1 MRNLCGLICI
11 AVLFCAAS
19 SGAEPWQ
26 VTIDANIGLNEAGY
40 SDNWDGG
47 ESGSVN
53 WTFLSTTIAEKQINE
68 KVNTRNTLK
77 LSFGQT
83 HNQDRDTKDWTKPV
97 KSTDL
102 IDLESVF
109 RFSLGKAV
117 DPYAS
122 GRLES
127 QFYDARDPDKSRYLN
142 PITLT
147 ESAGVARMLIDEE
160 KRKLLTRFGGGL
172 REHISRDDLDP
183 VSGKRETNTTT
194 DGGLEFVSDLQT
206 PLWAERILL
215 TSKLTVFQALMYS
228 ESDDLKGLPEE
239 DYWKAPDVNWEMI
252 FSAGISEMVNVKLY
266 MQLLYD
272 KEIDRAGRFKETIA
286 LGFTYKLM

>member
-1 MRNLCGLICI
+1 MSYIVVRL
-11 AVLFCAAS
+11 
-19 SGAEPWQ
+19 
-26 VTIDANIGLNEAGY
+26 
-40 SDNWDGG
+40 
-47 ESGSVN
+47 
-53 WTFLSTTIAEKQINE
+53 TTIAEKQINE

-83 HNQDRDTKDWTKPV
+83 HNQDRDTKDWSKPV

-109 RFSLGKAV
+109 RFSLGKVV

-127 QFYDARDPDKSRYLN
+127 QFYDARDPDKSRFLN

-160 KRKLLTRFGGGL
+160 KRKLLTRFGAGL
-172 REHISRDDLDP
+172 REHISRDDLDLA
-183 VSGKRETNTTT
+183 SGKRETNTTT
-194 DGGLEFVSDLQT
+194 DGGLEFVNDLQT
-206 PLWAERILL
+206 QLWAERILL

-239 DYWKAPDVNWEMI
+239 NYWKAPDVNWEMI
-252 FSAGISEMVNVKLY
+252 FSAGLSEMVNVKLY

-272 KEIDRAGRFKETIA
+272 KEIDKVGRFKETIA
-286 LGFTYKLM
+286 LGFTYMLM

>member
-1 MRNLCGLICI
+1 M
-11 AVLFCAAS
+11 AD
-19 SGAEPWQ
+19 PWQ
-26 VTIDANIGLNEAGY
+26 VTIDANIGLNEAAY
-40 SDNWDGG
+40 SDNWEGG

-53 WTFLSTTIAEKQINE
+53 WTLLSTTIAEKQINE

-77 LSFGQT
+77 FSFGQT
-83 HNQDRDTKDWTKPV
+83 HNQDSDTKDWTKPV

-109 RFSLGKAV
+109 RFSLGAFV
-117 DPYAS
+117 DPYTS
-122 GRLES
+122 GRFES
-127 QFYDARDPDKSRYLN
+127 QFFDARDTDKSRYIN
-142 PITLT
+142 PTTLT
-147 ESAGVARMLIDEE
+147 ESAGVAKMLIDEE
-160 KRKLLTRFGGGL
+160 KRKLQTRLGAGM

-183 VSGKRETNTTT
+183 DSGKRETNTTS

-215 TSKLTVFQALMYS
+215 TSKITVFQALIYS
-228 ESDDLKGLPEE
+228 ESDNLKGLPEE

-252 FSAGISEMVNVKLY
+252 FSAGLSEMVNVKLY

-272 KEIDRAGRFKETIA
+272 KEIDRVGRFKETIA